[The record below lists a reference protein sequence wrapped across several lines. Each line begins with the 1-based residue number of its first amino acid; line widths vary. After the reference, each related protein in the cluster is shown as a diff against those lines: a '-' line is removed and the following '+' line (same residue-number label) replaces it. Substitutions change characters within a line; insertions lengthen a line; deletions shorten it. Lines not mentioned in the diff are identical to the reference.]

1 MALDEYLFSRVVNYF
16 KKNKRTSNEVA
27 KRTVHLSEIKPKLT
41 IISTAVSGSK
51 IEIYPAEREGGYKD
65 DNFFLPSS
73 FFLFPTTEANYS
85 FYLYR
90 VCYLSVQKRLQLN
103 WNAHQE
109 RLLELSQQKALDD
122 APTVLNELFA
132 QYPAIQEL
140 HSSFVTYLLQSAD
153 ALAKPDYSWL
163 YGKWMCNEN
172 VAGSEKKLN
181 DISDKIRTAFE
192 STPST
197 ILNSNAVEEVR
208 SIEVDKKQQE
218 DYVLTHNFEK
228 VETADEFSGVWRDFD
243 GEDELENHSNALDEL
258 NMKYTVRVDDPVHSI
273 YQADFTEN
281 TTISE
286 SAEADTKGH
295 YVKYPEWDYS
305 KRAYKDRYCKV
316 YPVQQLQLDDAYYRA
331 TISGYATVLT
341 TLRKALAG
349 VNNKLQQQRRQT
361 QGDEFDIDAITDLYT
376 DVRTGHTPSD
386 KIYFSSRKKEKDL
399 SILLLLDISLSSDGY
414 ANGNRVIDIEKQVSI
429 LFGEILNEYNVDFA
443 IKGFY
448 SKTRNF
454 STYLSIKGFDEK
466 WDVAKYRIGATEP
479 QGYTRIGAALR
490 HSGALLNT
498 RGSKKKWVILISD
511 GKPNDYDKYEGRY
524 GINDVKQ
531 ALRELNERKINS
543 YALAIE
549 AQAKYYLP
557 QMFGVNHYQILTS
570 PTELLQSIV
579 KLYERI
585 KY

>member
-16 KKNKRTSNEVA
+16 KKNKRTSTEIA
-27 KRTVHLSEIKPKLT
+27 QRTVYLNDIKSRLA
-41 IISTAVSGSK
+41 IVSTALSGIK

-65 DNFFLPSS
+65 DNFFLPPS
-73 FFLFPTTEANYS
+73 FYLFPSAEANYS

-90 VCYLSVQKRLQLN
+90 VFYLSIQKELNLN
-103 WNAHQE
+103 WNKNEEQGQ
-109 RLLELSQQKALDD
+109 ELSQQKA
-122 APTVLNELFA
+122 AETASQVLNELFRH
-132 QYPAIQEL
+132 YPVLHKL
-140 HSSFVTYLLQSAD
+140 HSSFETYLSETTEGP
-153 ALAKPDYSWL
+153 AKPEYFWL
-163 YGKWMCNEN
+163 YGKWMRNGSN
-172 VAGSEKKLN
+172 VPSDKRLN
-181 DISDKIRTAFE
+181 NISDNIRTAIE
-192 STPST
+192 ATPST
-197 ILNSNAVEEVR
+197 ILNSNPVEEVR

-243 GEDELENHSNALDEL
+243 GEDELEDHSNALDEL
-258 NMKYTVRVDDPVHSI
+258 NMQYTVRVDDPVHSI

-286 SAEADTKGH
+286 SGEAYAGGQ
-295 YVKYPEWDYS
+295 YLEYPEWDYS
-305 KRAYKDRYCKV
+305 KRAYKERFCKV
-316 YPVQQLQLDDAYYRA
+316 YTVQPLQQYDNYYRA
-331 TISGYATVLT
+331 TITGHATVLT
-341 TLRKALAG
+341 TLRKALAS
-349 VNNKLQQQRRQT
+349 VNNKWLQQRRQT
-361 QGDEFDIDAITDLYT
+361 QGDEFDIDALTDLYA
-376 DVRTGHTPSD
+376 DVHTGHTPSD
-386 KIYFSSRKKEKDL
+386 KIYFSKRKNEKDL

-414 ANGNRVIDIEKQVSI
+414 ANGNRVIDVEKQVSI

-448 SKTRNF
+448 SKTRNY
-454 STYLSIKGFDEK
+454 STYLSIKGFEEK
-466 WDVAKYRIGATEP
+466 WDMAKYRIGTLEP
-479 QGYTRIGAALR
+479 QGYTRMGAALR
-490 HSGALLNT
+490 HSGALINS
-498 RGSKKKWVILISD
+498 RDSKNKWIILISD

-531 ALRELNERKINS
+531 ALRELNEHKIHS

-549 AQAKYYLP
+549 AQAKFYLP